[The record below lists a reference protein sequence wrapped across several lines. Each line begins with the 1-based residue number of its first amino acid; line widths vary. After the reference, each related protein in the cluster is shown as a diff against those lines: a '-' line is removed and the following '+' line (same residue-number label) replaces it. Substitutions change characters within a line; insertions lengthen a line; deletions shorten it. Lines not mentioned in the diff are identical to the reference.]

1 MTTFAAADH
10 PELLALEARLK
21 AAWGR
26 YREHLVDL
34 DGIAYREAERAEWE
48 HLQTDLQEIAQA
60 RSALRA
66 EAEPRAA

>member
-21 AAWGR
+21 ESWNR
-26 YREHLVDL
+26 YREHLVEL

-48 HLQTDLQEIAQA
+48 HLQTDLREIAAA
-60 RSALRA
+60 RSALRVQGA
-66 EAEPRAA
+66 ARAA